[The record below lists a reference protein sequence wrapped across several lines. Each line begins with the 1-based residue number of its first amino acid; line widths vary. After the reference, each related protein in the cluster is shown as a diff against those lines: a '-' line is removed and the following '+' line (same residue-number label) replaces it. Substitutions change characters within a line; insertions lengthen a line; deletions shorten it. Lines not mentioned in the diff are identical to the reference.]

1 MSALN
6 IGFVSSIASFE
17 KRISRLERDA
27 ALREVDVPDHEG
39 DLRDEVGNRFASL
52 CDLALKR
59 VLREAHSPLKTIR
72 VESGYGYA
80 EHHKDWLRLGC
91 EIIVEEEELHE
102 AISFLQQPA
111 NAGIFDAGIEIATD
125 EFIDGNF
132 QEGVFGDLSCSFYL
146 LEEPQNA

>member
-6 IGFVSSIASFE
+6 IGFVSSIASFA
-17 KRISRLERDA
+17 KRFSRAERDA
-27 ALREVDVPDHEG
+27 ALREVDVPDQEG
-39 DLRDEVGNRFASL
+39 DLRDEVGDRFASL

-59 VLREAHSPLKTIR
+59 VLREAQCPLKTIR

-91 EIIVEEEELHE
+91 GIVVEEEELDE
-102 AISFLQQPA
+102 ALSFLQQPA
-111 NAGIFDAGIEIATD
+111 NAGIFDARIEVATK

-132 QEGVFGDLSCSFYL
+132 REGLFGELSCSFYL